1 MTGDITTRPATANQ
15 SGSSPAGA
23 NGHARP
29 LEIEEALNRWFFHPI
44 SGALVELLVPTGISP
59 NAVSA
64 IGVVMMALAC
74 GCYAAIERPWGPVLG
89 VLFHIGWHVFDGAD
103 GQLARRTG
111 RSSPMGEIVDGVC
124 DHLSHLIL
132 YVTLGVILARTM
144 GGWAWPVTIVSGGSR
159 ALQSMSYETARRS
172 YRRWVYGVNWIRQD
186 VGKAAKAGAAG
197 RAGAALAGV
206 YLVLSRW
213 VSADDHAI
221 DEAMDRLVANH
232 GKADA
237 ARALYQSQERKLVKR
252 ASWLSTDFETIG
264 VFLSLMAGSA
274 LYFLAFQATVLNL
287 VMAWCVISQVRS
299 YAALIPKLRAL
310 EGG

>member
-1 MTGDITTRPATANQ
+1 MSGPAAANQ
-15 SGSSPAGA
+15 TGPSPGGA

-29 LEIEEALNRWFFHPI
+29 LEIEEPLNRWFFHPL

-59 NAVSA
+59 NTVSV
-64 IGVVMMALAC
+64 IGVVMMACAC

-111 RSSPMGEIVDGVC
+111 RSSPMGEIVDGIC

-132 YVTLGVILARTM
+132 YVTLGVILSRSM
-144 GGWAWPVTIVSGGSR
+144 GAWAWPVTIISGASR

-172 YRRWVYGVNWIRQD
+172 YRHWVYGVNWIRQD
-186 VGKAAKAGAAG
+186 VGKAAKSGGAGP
-197 RAGAALAGV
+197 AGAALASL

-213 VSADDHAI
+213 VSADDHAL
-221 DEAMDRLVANH
+221 DEAMGGLVADD
-232 GKADA
+232 GKAAA
-237 ARALYQSQERKLVKR
+237 ARALYQAQEQILVKR

-274 LYFLAFQATVLNL
+274 LYFLAFQATALNL
-287 VMAWCVISQVRS
+287 VMAWCVASQVRS

-310 EGG
+310 EKA